1 MGYRN
6 IKKQKNLFLF
16 FKLRILIF
24 QCPGTTH
31 ITNFTRMPHKKL
43 KVWHFH
49 IGYNTGNIKCLKT
62 CSLSII
68 GDRET
73 CGSNNQKTLSSVF
86 WGNFLFN
93 WSPKHHDSPKLR
105 WDVAEINAIKLTD
118 QWSHTSCI
126 LSAALP
132 RLLVSRDL
140 EIQRAVGQIRLPNR
154 VLLSDR
160 KYIQLF
166 PY

>member
-1 MGYRN
+1 MCSE
-6 IKKQKNLFLF
+6 LFSVNFVIMTTLCLYEYKYSF
-16 FKLRILIF
+16 SCCHIYDLVLI
-24 QCPGTTH
+24 C
-31 ITNFTRMPHKKL
+31 KKL

-49 IGYNTGNIKCLKT
+49 IWYNTRNVKYLKT

-73 CGSNNQKTLSSVF
+73 CGNNSQNTLLSVF

-93 WSPKHHDSPKLR
+93 WSPKHHDSPKLG
-105 WDVAEINAIKLTD
+105 WDVAEINTIKLTD

-160 KYIQLF
+160 KYIKFF